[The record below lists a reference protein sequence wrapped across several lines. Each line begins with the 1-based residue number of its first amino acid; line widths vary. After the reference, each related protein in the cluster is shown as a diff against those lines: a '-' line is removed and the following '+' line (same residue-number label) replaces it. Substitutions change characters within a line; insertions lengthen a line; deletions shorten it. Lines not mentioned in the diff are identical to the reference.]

1 MRRRFSW
8 AFPLFASLAL
18 GLSSACGKRADPL
31 APYVKTPQPPTGI
44 EVSQI
49 GEEIEVRVM
58 APRTTTESR
67 PLPVIELEWFQ
78 AAPLG
83 DFGKVAVPI
92 LREEVAPGEIRT
104 KRFPRPPVE
113 ARFSVRAVAGK
124 VRSTPA
130 APVLFKPA
138 PVPEFPTDL
147 QAINT
152 AAGVLLSWTN
162 PSGAEPWP
170 TLAPTPSPAP
180 STSPAAPAPNSK
192 DARPGSPSLSP
203 SPPPVPPVPSPSVLA
218 QIPPERPNAQATP
231 PAPGPVKSGA
241 TPGPVPTPTP
251 PLLPPTGIRI
261 FRTDGAPRL
270 AREPLQAS
278 AWLDA
283 SSKPGEKPCYS
294 LRYATSFKPLVES
307 APTEPACVETK
318 DIVPPEPP
326 GRLLGDIGA
335 TFVELSWVASVSGD
349 VEFYRIYRSID
360 AASITLAIETP
371 GPILRIRDPNM
382 ARGPRTYEIA
392 AVDKAGNESA
402 RGPSLKIIVP

>member
-1 MRRRFSW
+1 MRRRSSW

-18 GLSSACGKRADPL
+18 GLSPACGKRADPL
-31 APYVKTPQPPTGI
+31 APYVKTPQPPTGL

-49 GEEIEVRVM
+49 GDEIEIRIM

-67 PLPVIELEWFQ
+67 PLPVIELEWLQ
-78 AAPLG
+78 AVPLG

-104 KRFPRPPVE
+104 KRFPRPPAE

-130 APVLFKPA
+130 APVLFKPS
-138 PVPEFPTDL
+138 PVPESPTGL

-152 AAGVLLSWTN
+152 AAGVVLSWNN
-162 PSGAEPWP
+162 PTGAEPWP
-170 TLAPTPSPAP
+170 SLAPTPSPTPNTSPVAPAQNSKDDKPGSVPPSP
-180 STSPAAPAPNSK
+180 STSPI
-192 DARPGSPSLSP
+192 
-203 SPPPVPPVPSPSVLA
+203 PPVPSPSALA
-218 QIPPERPNAQATP
+218 QNPPERPSAQVTP
-231 PAPGPVKSGA
+231 PPPGPVKSGA
-241 TPGPVPTPTP
+241 TPSPVPTPTP
-251 PLLPPTGIRI
+251 PPPPPTGIRI

-278 AWLDA
+278 SWLDA

-294 LRYATSFKPLVES
+294 VRYARSFTPLVES

-349 VEFYRIYRSID
+349 VESYRIYRSID
-360 AASITLAIETP
+360 VASMTLAIETQ
-371 GPILRIRDPNM
+371 GPVLRIRDPDM

-392 AVDKAGNESA
+392 AVDKGGNESA